1 MADVFP
7 DLIRAIARDQGDRIA
22 LVVDGTDRLTYR
34 ELDERAA
41 TVAAGLR
48 ARGVRHGDLV
58 ALLFPNVAWLDY
70 ACALL
75 GVLTAGAAAVVLAD
89 GITAD
94 ELRHIAGHCE
104 LRAVLT
110 GRPRQL
116 PVVADWQDELAAVEA
131 TGTTSPSVEVAAEV
145 RPGDLAMVLYT
156 SGTTGRPKGVPL
168 THAHLATPALQ
179 SPPKADPG
187 MAERVVAPFPI
198 ATAAGQMYFSREL
211 GCANTLYL
219 VPEFEASRFCALVE
233 RERIERVNL
242 APAMGHWLVR
252 SGQHEKTTLTT
263 PWSVTFGSA
272 PLPVTVLGEIRT
284 LFPNA
289 RLENLYSSTEL
300 IPGVMTTVV
309 DPARPN
315 SVGKPYDVFEL
326 RITDDAGAP
335 LPAYAHGEVRM
346 RIPGIAGR
354 RYLGDD
360 AASARTFD
368 GDWVRTGDLGYTDG
382 DGYLYLEGRV
392 SDVLNPGGR
401 KVAPSEVEAVLDTH
415 PAVAE
420 CAVFGMRHAV
430 LDELVAAAV
439 VAQAPVTAGEL
450 KRFARERLSDYK
462 VPAVIGFVASLPR
475 TEIGKVRRPQLEKLL
490 LEPDAAAPGPHGV
503 TEHGVTEHG
512 VTEHGVTEHGVTE
525 QRLASLWRSLL
536 DLDSEPA
543 GPDNFFALGGHSLVT
558 AQLAVDIEATFGV
571 KPAMLDLFDSSTLAE
586 QAAYLDALVAGPV
599 ARTADG
605 PELER
610 LTDDTIAP
618 WSYLQEYM
626 WAAKQRCPNPGWN
639 VLLSLGLRGPLDVA
653 AVRDA
658 IAFLVR
664 RHEILRTRL
673 DETGQQVGE
682 PTPIELPVTALSA
695 ADPRDEL
702 AELAR
707 AQHRICLDLRHGP
720 AVIPRLVRV
729 GTDEH
734 VLLLTMDHA
743 SCDGW
748 SAGIVLREFAAAYD
762 ALTAGDVPRLP
773 PLPVRYRDFA
783 AYQRRLVAAGAFEA
797 QLGYWQRRLA
807 GWTAEPVLPRR
818 PDAPAS
824 PGYRSGLREVDIEP
838 RLAGAVRNL
847 AASDGSTVF
856 AVLLGVLMA
865 SIAEVSGRTDIVVAT
880 LSAGRSHPDL
890 AGVVGM
896 FANPLL
902 LRADVAAAATHR
914 ELFDIVRTALAS
926 AHDHGSVPFPVVAGR
941 ARPGA
946 DRPEVWFNMAPP
958 MTFPQARNVAIE
970 PAELPRNYV
979 IEVPAAGWRGEN
991 LLVNGIDTGT
1001 SIQLEFDYNIA
1012 LVQGE
1017 TIDRLCASYLGLLRA
1032 VTT

>member
-7 DLIRAIARDQGDRIA
+7 DLIRAIAMHEGDRIA
-22 LVVDGTDRLTYR
+22 LVVDGADRLTYR

-41 TVAAGLR
+41 TVATGLR

-75 GVLTAGAAAVVLAD
+75 GVLNAGAAAVVLAD
-89 GITAD
+89 GTTAD

-116 PVVADWQDELAAVEA
+116 PVIADWQDELAAVEA
-131 TGTTSPSVEVAAEV
+131 TGAASPSVEVAVEV

-187 MAERVVAPFPI
+187 AAERVVVPFPI
-198 ATAAGQMYFSREL
+198 ATAAGQMYLTREL

-219 VPEFEASRFCALVE
+219 VPEFEAGRFCALVE
-233 RERIERVNL
+233 REHIERVNL

-252 SGQHEKTTLTT
+252 SGQHQKTTLTT

-315 SVGKPYDVFEL
+315 SVGKPFDVFEL
-326 RITDDAGAP
+326 RITDSAGAP

-368 GDWVRTGDLGYTDG
+368 GDWVRTGDLGYLDG

-415 PAVAE
+415 PAVVE
-420 CAVFGMRHAV
+420 CAVFGLRHAV
-430 LDELVAAAV
+430 LDEVVAAAV

-475 TEIGKVRRPQLEKLL
+475 TEIGKVQRPQLEKLL
-490 LEPDAAAPGPHGV
+490 LEPDAAAPGTAPRDSMTGP
-503 TEHGVTEHG
+503 
-512 VTEHGVTEHGVTE
+512 HGVTE

-536 DLDSEPA
+536 DLDEEPA
-543 GPDNFFALGGHSLVT
+543 GPDNFFALGGHSLAT
-558 AQLAVDIEATFGV
+558 AQLAIDIEGTFGV
-571 KPAMLDLFDSSTLAE
+571 RPTMLDLFDQSTLAE
-586 QAAYLDALVAGPV
+586 QAAYLDALVAGPGP
-599 ARTADG
+599 RTADG

-610 LTDDTIAP
+610 LADDTMAP

-626 WAAKQRCPNPGWN
+626 WAAKQRCPNPSWN
-639 VLLSLGLRGPLDVA
+639 VLLSIGLRGPLDVA

-664 RHEILRTRL
+664 RHEVLRTRL
-673 DETGQQVGE
+673 DETGQQVDE
-682 PTPIELPVTALSA
+682 AAPAELPVTALSA

-702 AELAR
+702 AEIGR

-720 AVIPRLVRV
+720 AVVPRLVRV
-729 GTDEH
+729 AADEH

-762 ALTAGDVPRLP
+762 ALTAGDVPHLP
-773 PLPVRYRDFA
+773 SLPVRYRDFA

-797 QLGYWQRRLA
+797 QLSYWQRQLA
-807 GWTAEPVLPRR
+807 ERSAEPVLPHR

-824 PGYRSGLREVDIEP
+824 PGYRSGLRGLDIEP
-838 RLAGAVRNL
+838 RLADAVRNL
-847 AASDGSTVF
+847 AASDGSTMFVI
-856 AVLLGVLMA
+856 LLGVLMA

-880 LSAGRSHPDL
+880 LSAGRPHPDL

-914 ELFDIVRTALAS
+914 ELFAAVRAAVAG
-926 AHDHGSVPFPVVAGR
+926 AHDHGTVPFPVVATR
-941 ARPGA
+941 AGPGA

-958 MTFPQARNVAIE
+958 MMFPQPRSVAIE

-991 LLVNGIDTGT
+991 LLVNGIDTGK
-1001 SIQLEFDYNIA
+1001 SIQLEFDYNTA
-1012 LVQGE
+1012 LVEGE
-1017 TIDRLCASYLGLLRA
+1017 TIERLCASYLGLLRA

>member
-7 DLIRAIARDQGDRIA
+7 DLIRAIARHQGDRIA

-34 ELDERAA
+34 ELVERAA
-41 TVAAGLR
+41 TVATGLR

-75 GVLTAGAAAVVLAD
+75 GVLNAGAAAVVLAD

-116 PVVADWQDELAAVEA
+116 PAVADWQDDLAAVEA
-131 TGTTSPSVEVAAEV
+131 TGAASPSVEGAAEV
-145 RPGDLAMVLYT
+145 RPGDLAMVLHT

-168 THAHLATPALQ
+168 THAHLVTPALQ

-187 MAERVVAPFPI
+187 VAERVVAPFPI
-198 ATAAGQMYFSREL
+198 ATAAGQMYVSREL

-219 VPEFEASRFCALVE
+219 MPEFEAGRFCALID
-233 RERIERVNL
+233 REHIDRVSL
-242 APAMGHWLVR
+242 APAMGRWLVR
-252 SGQHEKTTLTT
+252 SGQHEKITLTT
-263 PWSVTFGSA
+263 PWSVTFASA
-272 PLPVTVLGEIRT
+272 PLPVSALGKIQT

-315 SVGKPYDVFEL
+315 SVGKPFDVFEL
-326 RITDDAGAP
+326 RITDEAGAA

-346 RIPGIAGR
+346 RVPGIAGR

-368 GDWVRTGDLGYTDG
+368 GDWVRTGDLGYLDG

-401 KVAPSEVEAVLDTH
+401 KVAPSEVEAVLDAH
-415 PAVAE
+415 PAVTE
-420 CAVFGMRHAV
+420 CAVFGLRHAV

-439 VAQAPVTAGEL
+439 VTQAPVTASEL

-462 VPAVIGFVASLPR
+462 VPAVIGFVTSLPR
-475 TEIGKVRRPQLEKLL
+475 TEIGKVQRPQLEKLL
-490 LEPDAAAPGPHGV
+490 LEPDAASPGSTRGTSWRDRPASP
-503 TEHGVTEHG
+503 
-512 VTEHGVTEHGVTE
+512 HGVTE

-543 GPDNFFALGGHSLVT
+543 GPDNFFALGGHSLAT
-558 AQLAVDIEATFGV
+558 AQLVLDIEATFGV
-571 KPAMLDLFDSSTLAE
+571 RPTMLDLFDQSTLSE
-586 QAAYLDALVAGPV
+586 QAAYLDALGVGP
-599 ARTADG
+599 AAPAADG
-605 PELER
+605 PKPER
-610 LTDDTIAP
+610 LADDTVAP

-626 WAAKQRCPNPGWN
+626 WTAKQRCPNPGWN
-639 VLLSLGLRGPLDVA
+639 VLLSIGLRGPVEVV

-664 RHEILRTRL
+664 RHEVLRTRL
-673 DETGQQVGE
+673 DETGQQVDE
-682 PTPIELPVTALSA
+682 AAPIELPVTALSA
-695 ADPRDEL
+695 ANPRDQL
-702 AELAR
+702 AGIAR
-707 AQHRICLDLRHGP
+707 AQHRICVDLRHGP
-720 AVIPRLVRV
+720 AVVPRLVRIAA
-729 GTDEH
+729 DEH

-762 ALTAGDVPRLP
+762 ALTADHVPHLP
-773 PLPVRYRDFA
+773 PLPLRYRDFA
-783 AYQRRLVAAGAFEA
+783 AYQRRLVAAGAFEP
-797 QLGYWQRRLA
+797 QLGYWQRQLA

-824 PGYRSGLREVDIEP
+824 PGYRSGLRELAIEP

-880 LSAGRSHPDL
+880 LSAGRHHPDL

-902 LRADVAAAATHR
+902 LRADVAAAGTHR
-914 ELFDIVRTALAS
+914 DLFDIVRTALAS
-926 AHDHGSVPFPVVAGR
+926 AHDHGAVPFPVVAQR

-958 MTFPQARNVAIE
+958 ITFPQARNVTVE

-979 IEVPAAGWRGEN
+979 IEVPAAAWRGEN
-991 LLVNGIDTGT
+991 LLVNGLDTGT
-1001 SIQLEFDYNIA
+1001 SIRLEFDYNTA